1 VFAASIERL
10 LFKQDREYRI
20 EVSIHAAR
28 QCFEAVHII
37 PGILFFRAG
46 VRAAFKQSLVIRFI
60 SPSPSSARISFAW
73 CSEEYTNMMADV
85 AADAGLYVEFS
96 DKALQDRY
104 SQRRE
109 AAQAGR
115 DYFTKSK
122 TAQSGGQ
129 SPKRDQPKQATQR
142 EYEQEAHRPDHGR

>member
-1 VFAASIERL
+1 QGLRL
-10 LFKQDREYRI
+10 ALAKFGP
-20 EVSIHAAR
+20 
-28 QCFEAVHII
+28 HIRLR
-37 PGILFFRAG
+37 GG
-46 VRAAFKQSLVIRFI
+46 
-60 SPSPSSARISFAW
+60 
-73 CSEEYTNMMADV
+73 SEEYNNMMADV

-122 TAQSGGQ
+122 AAQSGGQ
-129 SPKRDQPKQATQR
+129 QPERDQPEQAKQR
-142 EYEQEAHRPDHGR
+142 EREQQAQKPDHGRGR